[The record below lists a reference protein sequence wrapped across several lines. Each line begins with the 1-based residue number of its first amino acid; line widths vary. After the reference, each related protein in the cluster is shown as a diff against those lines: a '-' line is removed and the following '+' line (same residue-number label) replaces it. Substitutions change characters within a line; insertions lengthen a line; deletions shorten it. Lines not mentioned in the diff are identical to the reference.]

1 MNLPVFCKVLGEIP
15 LHDVDVGSAVLDV
28 INSCIRDEEP
38 RFDFDM
44 SGARMYVLYKSL
56 SPTSRLL
63 LEDLEL
69 LSKSE
74 WIALSK
80 QCEMLM
86 AQVQYTTN
94 SKELYVRAG
103 YFFCVAICM
112 LVALFLGIGY
122 LTNLSLRGDAPDSYF
137 LEVLY
142 NLVTFYSDETLQ

>member
-28 INSCIRDEEP
+28 INSCIREDEP

-44 SGARMYVLYKSL
+44 SGARMYALYKSL

-74 WIALSK
+74 WTTLSK

-86 AQVQYTTN
+86 VQVEYTTN
-94 SKELYVRAG
+94 SKELYLRAG

-112 LVALFLGIGY
+112 LLAMFLGIGY

-142 NLVTFYSDETLQ
+142 NLVTFYSDETMQ